1 MEKEKKQ
8 NWIMNTAVA
17 LVGVGV
23 LTASGRDLP
32 KKMSDAPTNTKIV
45 QRGKVVNSFK
55 DYMNMAYESGKR
67 GDSASEVRDYKK
79 ALRIANGNR
88 IFISQ
93 NEVKDAA
100 EGLSAVEKKSAGR
113 GSNENN
119 TAKGKVA
126 NKGVVAIYFN
136 MVVIGAALG
145 VLFSRVFGVKR
156 RVYDLFNT
164 NKQA

>member
-1 MEKEKKQ
+1 MEKEKRQ

-32 KKMSDAPTNTKIV
+32 KKMSDAPTNAKIV

-79 ALRIANGNR
+79 ALRIANANR
-88 IFISQ
+88 VFISQ
-93 NEVKDAA
+93 DKIDEATTVLSAA
-100 EGLSAVEKKSAGR
+100 EKTNTGNGSNKNSTAKKDTASKNGLSVMMTVGIYVTGLIGIFLCVAAWLEEK
-113 GSNENN
+113 
-119 TAKGKVA
+119 
-126 NKGVVAIYFN
+126 IH
-136 MVVIGAALG
+136 
-145 VLFSRVFGVKR
+145 
-156 RVYDLFNT
+156 DL
-164 NKQA
+164 

>member
-32 KKMSDAPTNTKIV
+32 KKMSDAPTNAKIV

-67 GDSASEVRDYKK
+67 RDSAEEIKDYKK

-113 GSNENN
+113 GSNENS
-119 TAKGKVA
+119 TAKNDTASKNGLSVMMTVEIYVA
-126 NKGVVAIYFN
+126 GLLLAVWLEEEIRDF
-136 MVVIGAALG
+136 
-145 VLFSRVFGVKR
+145 
-156 RVYDLFNT
+156 
-164 NKQA
+164 

>member
-1 MEKEKKQ
+1 MEKEKRQ

-32 KKMSDAPTNTKIV
+32 KKMSDAPTNAKIV

-67 GDSASEVRDYKK
+67 GDSAEEIKDYKK

-113 GSNENN
+113 GSNENS
-119 TAKGKVA
+119 TAKNDTASKNGLSVMMKV
-126 NKGVVAIYFN
+126 GIYVAGL
-136 MVVIGAALG
+136 IGIFLCVAAWLEE
-145 VLFSRVFGVKR
+145 KIH
-156 RVYDLFNT
+156 DL
-164 NKQA
+164 